1 MPWPRACAH
10 CGSRD
15 VQATADEIQCL
26 VCGGLT
32 DQNGVAV
39 SQDEQF
45 TNEEL

>member
-10 CGSRD
+10 CGSWD

-32 DQNGVAV
+32 DKDGKAI
-39 SQDEQF
+39 SRTEQF
-45 TNEEL
+45 TSEV